1 MILLFAY
8 LFLALFVSFLC
19 SIMEAVLLSTPISFL
34 IVKDDEGSTWAKGFI
49 DLKTNVD
56 KPLSAILSLNT
67 MAHTIGAAGVGAQAT
82 AVFGEVYFGLVS
94 AVLTVLI
101 LVLSE
106 IIPKTIGAIYW
117 KRLSKVSS
125 KIMKGMIVVSYPL
138 VVMSAFITKLI
149 SKNSPEQTTSREE
162 IAVLANIGADEGIF
176 STKEHK
182 IIQNILQLK
191 NVKAKE
197 IMTPR
202 VVVDLADEEEYL
214 TDYFM
219 REQEEKKED
228 GQSLK
233 FSRIPVYSKDEE
245 DITGYVFRQDV
256 YEKLAE
262 DKFELRLKDIRQEI
276 IVVPNTIVIFTL
288 WEKLLEKSEHI
299 ALIVDEYGG
308 LDGVVTM
315 EDIIETLLG
324 LEIVDEK
331 DTITDMQKYAK
342 EKWEKEK
349 EKIKMLYQL
358 EKRRQQEKENQTNK
372 HNQGST

>member
-125 KIMKGMIVVSYPL
+125 KIMKVMIVVSYPL

-358 EKRRQQEKENQTNK
+358 EKRRQQEKENQANK

>member
-262 DKFELRLKDIRQEI
+262 DKFELRLKDIKQEI